1 VRYVLVI
8 KDRRGALGP
17 NEVSGPFHVVSEAG
31 RVPQFVRSA
40 YEREGLTMDRST
52 YLVERR
58 PVDKGKVARRDDG
71 EMDFLV
77 GGGLVAALGLLMAIA
92 GFIRQQLRRHRAA
105 AAVASGAP
113 I

>member
-1 VRYVLVI
+1 
-8 KDRRGALGP
+8 
-17 NEVSGPFHVVSEAG
+17 
-31 RVPQFVRSA
+31 
-40 YEREGLTMDRST
+40 
-52 YLVERR
+52 
-58 PVDKGKVARRDDG
+58 
-71 EMDFLV
+71 MDFLV